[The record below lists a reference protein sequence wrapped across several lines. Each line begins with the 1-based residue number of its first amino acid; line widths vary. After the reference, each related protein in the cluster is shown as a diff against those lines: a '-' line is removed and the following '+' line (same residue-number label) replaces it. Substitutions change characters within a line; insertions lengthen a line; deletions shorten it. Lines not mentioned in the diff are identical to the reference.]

1 MSDYI
6 TKFTMKHDYNMTDA
20 LIKKLGEPDK
30 VTRNPHYSS
39 AAPMQLY
46 LRERVE
52 KWVAENP
59 ELIQKVIERRKK
71 KPLKPPPSEPEP
83 VPPPPI
89 RHVPA
94 YRQSIRQ
101 AGDKWSWGVYESRS
115 RRVLKTGWANSQVEA
130 QSACAKVINQAQ
142 IERQQWYE
150 NREYDWY

>member
-30 VTRNPHYSS
+30 ITRNPIYSS

-59 ELIQKVIERRKK
+59 ELIQKVVERRKK
-71 KPLKPPPSEPEP
+71 RPLKQ
-83 VPPPPI
+83 PPPPPEPLPI
-89 RHVPA
+89 EYIPA
-94 YRQSIRQ
+94 YRKSIRQ
-101 AGDKWSWGVYESRS
+101 VGDKWSWSVYHSEKN
-115 RRVLKTGWANSQVEA
+115 RVLKTGWANSKEA
-130 QSACAKVINQAQ
+130 AQAFCNRVINEAKSAYD
-142 IERQQWYE
+142 EEEWAWY
-150 NREYDWY
+150 

>member
-30 VTRNPHYSS
+30 ITRNPIYSS

-59 ELIQKVIERRKK
+59 ELIQKVIERRNKR
-71 KPLKPPPSEPEP
+71 PLKPPPPPPEP
-83 VPPPPI
+83 VPVVF
-89 RHVPA
+89 VPT
-94 YRQSIRQ
+94 YRTSIRKV
-101 AGDKWSWGVYESRS
+101 GNKWSWGVYHSPS
-115 RRVLKTGWANSQVEA
+115 NRVLKTGWAKSKKAA
-130 QSACAKVINQAQ
+130 QTACTMVIAEPKVIFEAKWA
-142 IERQQWYE
+142 WY
-150 NREYDWY
+150 